1 MNEYGDNNINREP
14 GLLLDSSQDAHQLS
28 DASRLIGAGALSYDG
43 YQAPSVDILGNS
55 RPTADPDRPDIGAY
69 ENAYITPPFP
79 DRVRVIVVTSD
90 NKTLLLDWAPNIEA
104 DLDKYMV
111 YMSLTKGFDPATAD
125 SVYEVAG
132 TESQL
137 MITGLTNLTPYYF
150 RLAAVNTIGNQGE
163 ISDEFEGVPQ
173 YVGPVWWVSLDGDD
187 ANDGSPEY
195 PFANIAVA
203 VERAFDGNIINV
215 REGTYYNQTPI
226 ENFNKSI
233 SIIGVA
239 GAENTIIDQENNR
252 HHINFF
258 GDNTATSVL
267 MRGLKLINGSGV
279 EKIGGVGEV
288 HQIHSFIIQDC
299 IFENNESFETGG
311 ALFIQSSSTNI
322 QNSAFINNKA
332 TQLGGAIFWQGAADD
347 SLKISQTSFEGNYI
361 DTNNNLDLGYRLRSI
376 QKYWWSR
383 YSHH

>member
-1 MNEYGDNNINREP
+1 MALTLDDASLLSDKLVEELSVVGKVKVEDKLSTVSLIGNNIFNNPTSILFAYNNSSDLKRTTEYLNEYGDNNINREP

-28 DASRLIGAGALSYDG
+28 DVSRLIGAGALSYDG

-69 ENAYITPPFP
+69 ENANLSPPFP
-79 DRVRVIVVTSD
+79 DRVRDIVVTSD

-173 YVGPVWWVSLDGDD
+173 YVGPVWWVSLDVAKLRW
-187 ANDGSPEY
+187 ANP
-195 PFANIAVA
+195 
-203 VERAFDGNIINV
+203 
-215 REGTYYNQTPI
+215 YYN
-226 ENFNKSI
+226 
-233 SIIGVA
+233 
-239 GAENTIIDQENNR
+239 
-252 HHINFF
+252 
-258 GDNTATSVL
+258 
-267 MRGLKLINGSGV
+267 
-279 EKIGGVGEV
+279 
-288 HQIHSFIIQDC
+288 
-299 IFENNESFETGG
+299 
-311 ALFIQSSSTNI
+311 
-322 QNSAFINNKA
+322 
-332 TQLGGAIFWQGAADD
+332 
-347 SLKISQTSFEGNYI
+347 
-361 DTNNNLDLGYRLRSI
+361 
-376 QKYWWSR
+376 
-383 YSHH
+383 

>member
-1 MNEYGDNNINREP
+1 
-14 GLLLDSSQDAHQLS
+14 
-28 DASRLIGAGALSYDG
+28 
-43 YQAPSVDILGNS
+43 
-55 RPTADPDRPDIGAY
+55 
-69 ENAYITPPFP
+69 
-79 DRVRVIVVTSD
+79 
-90 NKTLLLDWAPNIEA
+90 
-104 DLDKYMV
+104 
-111 YMSLTKGFDPATAD
+111 
-125 SVYEVAG
+125 
-132 TESQL
+132 
-137 MITGLTNLTPYYF
+137 
-150 RLAAVNTIGNQGE
+150 
-163 ISDEFEGVPQ
+163 
-173 YVGPVWWVSLDGDD
+173 
-187 ANDGSPEY
+187 
-195 PFANIAVA
+195 
-203 VERAFDGNIINV
+203 FDGNIINV

-267 MRGLKLINGSGV
+267 IRGLKLINGSGV

-322 QNSAFINNKA
+322 QNSTFINNKA
-332 TQLGGAIFWQGAADD
+332 TQLGGAIFWQGAPED

-361 DTNNNLDLGYRLRSI
+361 DTNNNLDLGYSGGAI
-376 QKYWWSR
+376 AIISG
-383 YSHH
+383 SHVLI